1 MKRERVSDTPH
12 VRARFVHAGA
22 GDFGTYKTHKSRGLL
37 VALVLLS
44 LVRLGYFQ
52 RLYREYRHM
61 ITVSFSTI
69 DSCRM
74 IFMVSGHPTVVYII
88 TANYSHTLTR
98 RTDRVL
104 SFYSPRT
111 ASRACG

>member
-1 MKRERVSDTPH
+1 MSDTPH

-74 IFMVSGHPTVVYII
+74 IFMVSGHPTVVYIVDLRLPII
-88 TANYSHTLTR
+88 TANYSHNAHSTHRPCT
-98 RTDRVL
+98 
-104 SFYSPRT
+104 
-111 ASRACG
+111 

>member
-1 MKRERVSDTPH
+1 MSVTPPH
-12 VRARFVHAGA
+12 ATRARCVHAGA

-61 ITVSFSTI
+61 ITVSFTTI

-74 IFMVSGHPTVVYII
+74 IFMVSEHCRRRPGGTATTVIVRL
-88 TANYSHTLTR
+88 TLTI
-98 RTDRVL
+98 DA
-104 SFYSPRT
+104 PR
-111 ASRACG
+111 A